1 MAWVRLICRNI
12 CMPTDVPVVTR
23 NLLIA
28 NVVVFALQYLLH
40 DSTTFAI
47 TQHFALWPWGPD
59 VSGPLEDGRVIT
71 VGFQPWQLV
80 TYAFLHGGFTH
91 ILFNMFALYM
101 FGGTI
106 ERTFGTR
113 NFIIYYFVC
122 AIVAALAQL
131 VVVQWFTHGFY
142 PTLGASGAIFGLLLA
157 FGMLYP
163 HEKMMLMFLPVPMPA
178 WLFVTGYAVIELVM
192 GVTGTQAG
200 VAHFAH
206 LGGMVGGYALIQYW
220 RGKLPIKPKRLLR
233 L

>member
-1 MAWVRLICRNI
+1 
-12 CMPTDVPVVTR
+12 MPTDLPVVTR

-47 TQHFALWPWGPD
+47 TQHFALWPWGPS
-59 VSGPLEDGRVIT
+59 VSGALSDGQVIT
-71 VGFQPWQLV
+71 VGFEVWQLV
-80 TYAFLHGGFTH
+80 TYAFLHGSFTH

-106 ERTFGTR
+106 ERTFGPR

-122 AIVAALAQL
+122 AIVAAVAQL
-131 VVVQWFTHGFY
+131 IVVQWFTHGFY
-142 PTLGASGAIFGLLLA
+142 PTIGASGAIFGLLLA
-157 FGMLYP
+157 FGLLYP
-163 HEKMMLMFLPVPMPA
+163 HEKMMLIFLPVPMPA

-206 LGGMVGGYALIQYW
+206 LGGMLGGYVMIQYW
-220 RGKLPIKPKRLLR
+220 RGKLPIKPKRLLLR
-233 L
+233 

>member
-1 MAWVRLICRNI
+1 
-12 CMPTDVPVVTR
+12 MPTDLPVATR

-40 DSTTFAI
+40 DSSTFAL

-59 VSGPLEDGRVIT
+59 VSGALGDGQVVT

-80 TYAFLHGGFTH
+80 TYAFMHGSFTH
-91 ILFNMFALYM
+91 ILFNMIALFM

-122 AIVAALAQL
+122 AVVAAVAQL
-131 VVVQWFTHGFY
+131 IVVQWFTHGFY
-142 PTLGASGAIFGLLLA
+142 PTIGASGAIFGLLLA

-163 HEKMMLMFLPVPMPA
+163 HEKMMLMFFPVPMPA
-178 WLFVTGYAVIELVM
+178 WLFVTGYAVIELVL

-206 LGGMVGGYALIQYW
+206 LGGMVGGYPMIQYW
-220 RGKLPIKPKRLLR
+220 RGKLPIKPKRLLLR
-233 L
+233 